1 MNKIAVL
8 VIAAAVSSLSSAAFA
23 QYSPRDT
30 YANPDSTST
39 QAFQTSRKVC
49 SDTWVTIAAE
59 RVFGR
64 GFDPVH
70 CDKRNFNNGQWTDYN
85 QLVHAVGAYK
95 ADIDGQ
101 RVAFYAAVVNGETK
115 VLVASQGKPQ
125 FLANPADLG
134 LQVQAPGKLV
144 AAGGGNLVAAG
155 GGNLVAAGGGNLVA
169 AGGGNLVAAGGGN
182 VMTGLPG
189 ANFGT
194 RAPLSGPT
202 VRLGSRLA
210 FPR

>member
-8 VIAAAVSSLSSAAFA
+8 ATVAAAASWSSVALA
-23 QYSPRDT
+23 QYSPRET

-39 QAFQTSRKVC
+39 QVFQSSRKVC
-49 SDTWVTIAAE
+49 GDPWVTIAVE

-70 CDKRNFNNGQWTDYN
+70 CDVRNFNSGQWTDYN

-95 ADIDGQ
+95 ADIDRQ
-101 RVAFYAAVVNGETK
+101 RVAFFAAVVNGETK
-115 VLVASQGKPQ
+115 VIVASQGKPQ

-134 LQVQAPGKLV
+134 LQVQASGKMV
-144 AAGGGNLVAAG
+144 AAGGGNMVAAG
-155 GGNLVAAGGGNLVA
+155 GGNM
-169 AGGGNLVAAGGGN
+169 VAAGGGN
-182 VMTGLPG
+182 VMAGLPG
-189 ANFGT
+189 ANFGA
-194 RAPLSGPT
+194 RAPLSGPN
-202 VRLGSRLA
+202 VRLGSRVA